1 MKRLS
6 KIAFGLAMLVLAL
19 APLNVQAEAA
29 YANTDWANLQQQLT
43 TSLDSPVESIQVSAM
58 QHIVFFSAN
67 FAENVNFRSSTDKL
81 MRIYTDHDD
90 ERMRVLALQALN
102 AIGGYIIMEQLADY
116 VETESSDR
124 VRKLTNAVLANYY
137 RA

>member
-6 KIAFGLAMLVLAL
+6 KIAFGLALFVLAL

-29 YANTDWANLQQQLT
+29 YANTDWDNLQKQLT
-43 TSLDSPVESIQVSAM
+43 TSLESPVESIQVSAM
-58 QHIVFFSAN
+58 QHIVFFSTN
-67 FAENVNFRSSTDKL
+67 FAENVNFRSSTDTL
-81 MRIYTDHDD
+81 MRIYTDHED

-102 AIGGYIIMEQLADY
+102 AVGGYIIMEQLADF